1 MQPKVTECV
10 QALALEIE
18 LRLSAGITVDPE
30 TLHFFSSTFSI
41 ESPAELAALL
51 AEPEDSEAQSLLELL
66 FTPDQAVRVDLEA
79 VIEKHRCTAGDKK
92 RLVANLDRK
101 SLTVPIKFSEQ
112 EDAPCV
118 NPTKD
123 LLETYVDGLNITL
136 QLPPRLVKAIDL
148 RLTRRER
155 AMVKAVLRH
164 APLKLTDQVSSFF
177 VKLLEGSNR
186 SGKSIKADIELC
198 LAIFAEQPTVEHL
211 FGLFMTK
218 KRRLLQQLQLAA
230 RFEKQLAADNMETLM
245 LKGVRIPHIDQDEAR
260 RSIARIDDICMTVF
274 EGTDPLLQVPTDVE
288 LGTFSDRDD
297 LDTAFRILS

>member
-1 MQPKVTECV
+1 MAPKATKCAR
-10 QALALEIE
+10 ALALEIE
-18 LRLSAGITVDPE
+18 RRLTGGIVMGAE
-30 TLHFFSSTFSI
+30 TRHFLSSTFSI
-41 ESPAELAALL
+41 ESPAELDTLL
-51 AEPEDSEAQSLLELL
+51 ADPESSDAQSLLELL

-92 RLVANLDRK
+92 RLVAALDRK

-112 EDAPCV
+112 EDALCV

-136 QLPPRLVKAIDL
+136 QLAPLLVKASDL
-148 RLTRRER
+148 KLAHRES

-177 VKLLEGSNR
+177 VKLLEGSKR

-211 FGLFMTK
+211 FGIFMTK

-245 LKGVRIPHIDQDEAR
+245 LKGVRIPLIDQDEAR
-260 RSIARIDDICMTVF
+260 RSIARIDDICLTVF
-274 EGTDPLLQVPTDVE
+274 EITDAHLQIPTDVD
-288 LGTFSDRDD
+288 LGNFSDPDD
-297 LDTAFRILS
+297 LDRAFRILS